1 MLKIKDIP
9 NYEGRYKIDENGN
22 IFGLSRSKDSR
33 YFTNKWLL
41 KQYEDNN
48 GYMYVTLSLN
58 KIRKTFKVHKL
69 MALTFLNNPGNKN
82 CVNHIDSN
90 RKNNNI
96 NNLEW
101 VTHKENTQHALQNG
115 RFDKMRIENSIKMRI
130 NKPVLKRW
138 ENRNNA

>member
-22 IFGLSRSKDSR
+22 IYGISRSKDNR
-33 YFTNKWLL
+33 YANNEWLL
-41 KQYEDNN
+41 KQYQDQN
-48 GYMYVTLSLN
+48 GYLYVTLSLN
-58 KIRKTFKVHKL
+58 KKRKTFKVHKL
-69 MALTFLNNPGNKN
+69 MALTFLNNPENKS

-96 NNLEW
+96 KNLEW
-101 VTHKENTQHALQNG
+101 VTHKENMQHALQNG
-115 RFDKMRIENSIKMRI
+115 RFDKMRMENSIKMRI

-138 ENRNNA
+138 ENRKNA